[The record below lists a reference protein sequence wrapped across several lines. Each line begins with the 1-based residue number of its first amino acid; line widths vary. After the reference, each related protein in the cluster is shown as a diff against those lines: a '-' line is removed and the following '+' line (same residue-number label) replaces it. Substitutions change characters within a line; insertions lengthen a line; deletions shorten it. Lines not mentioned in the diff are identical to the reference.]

1 MPGLELLFDGNWAPV
16 SAPPAVVIVQ
26 LGDMLARWTNDR
38 YRSTPHRV
46 VGSSGSDRFSIP
58 FFVNPDPRTV
68 VSTIGS
74 CVTSERPERYEPVT
88 AGEFLVSRIDSP
100 TEPYV

>member
-1 MPGLELLFDGNWAPV
+1 VVTG
-16 SAPPAVVIVQ
+16 PASVIVQ

-46 VGSSGSDRFSIP
+46 AASATTDRFTIP
-58 FFVNPDPRTV
+58 FFVNPDPDTV
-68 VSTIGS
+68 ISVIPT
-74 CVTSERPERYEPVT
+74 CTSASNPPRYEDVR
-88 AGEFLVSRIDSP
+88 AGDFLISRIDSP